1 MSMPPSDPGTMTPQ
15 SKAALGARLGL
26 DTPPSVL
33 EGNGAVSGDLSSVN
47 VGEVDAA
54 NSAAMSENA
63 AYQREVHDVIL
74 ASPAG
79 STATEGYHL
88 DQQSPAIRPGGLG
101 VGPVPDRPPQEHT
114 TSPDS

>member
-1 MSMPPSDPGTMTPQ
+1 MAQPPTDPGTMTPE

-33 EGNGAVSGDLSSVN
+33 EGSGTAMAVSSTDVGAV
-47 VGEVDAA
+47 EAA
-54 NSAAMSENA
+54 NSAAMSESA
-63 AYQREVHDVIL
+63 SYQREVHDVIL

-88 DQQSPAIRPGGLG
+88 DEQSAAIHAGGLG
-101 VGPVPDRPPQEHT
+101 VGPVPPRPPQEHT
-114 TSPDS
+114 NSPDS